1 MTSAECWIVE
11 AIARDGPT
19 GRRLPAVWVRVD
31 VQDLQRQAVFGHQ
44 PLQGFNLFN
53 IPCLRVFDLSPADLR
68 EVRSFCVLCDMR
80 NTRSDTHTHTL
91 MDMRTDLTAVPHAG
105 LGFHFLRLIG

>member
-80 NTRSDTHTHTL
+80 NTRSDTHTHTH
-91 MDMRTDLTAVPHAG
+91 THTYGYAY
-105 LGFHFLRLIG
+105 